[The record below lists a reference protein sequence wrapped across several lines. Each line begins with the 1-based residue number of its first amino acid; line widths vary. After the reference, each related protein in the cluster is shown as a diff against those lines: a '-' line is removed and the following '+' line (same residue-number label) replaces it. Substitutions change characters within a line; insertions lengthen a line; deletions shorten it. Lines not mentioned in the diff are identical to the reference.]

1 MQTPEHSNLW
11 KNIEEDYQILKLI
24 GVGSFG
30 EVVKAK

>member
-1 MQTPEHSNLW
+1 MQNFQLSNLW

-30 EVVKAK
+30 EVIKAR